1 MLCYSGEYY
10 TTKNKITIFC
20 VFCLRDFGMGPVC
33 SDILILTLFGWLG
46 PGSKPHEGIFGKLG
60 KCSNYL

>member
-20 VFCLRDFGMGPVC
+20 VFCLRDFGMGPLEWGLCV
-33 SDILILTLFGWLG
+33 LIF
-46 PGSKPHEGIFGKLG
+46 
-60 KCSNYL
+60 